1 IRSSSSPYTPLL
13 GHAIVDG
20 GGAAAAVMRVELGA
34 PAGLLG
40 TVEAQNANAAAVQ
53 VIQLGEGEVDCQGGT
68 LGVVVG
74 RRRLLGHRQERR
86 VHHARPAVAD
96 DGGEPIGTAWSST
109 TIGEGRAESR
119 AGGEARKSVLCGWD
133 DLGSM
138 NISCE
143 GSYRAPRPGRANRR
157 PSAALSCARGER
169 RRKNAMRGVARGFEF
184 GALLGER
191 SGSVASVAGRRYWR
205 YPEIGN
211 RKSGQ
216 WRAIGSSGWRWC

>member
-1 IRSSSSPYTPLL
+1 L

-40 TVEAQNANAAAVQ
+40 TVEAQNANAASIQ

-74 RRRLLGHRQERR
+74 RGRLLGHRQERR
-86 VHHARPAVAD
+86 VHHARLAVAD
-96 DGGEPIGTAWSST
+96 DGGEPIGTAGSST
-109 TIGEGRAESR
+109 AIREGRAESR
-119 AGGEARKSVLCGWD
+119 AGGEARKSVLCERD

-138 NISCE
+138 NISCVR
-143 GSYRAPRPGRANRR
+143 GVIALRDRAERTDADL
-157 PSAALSCARGER
+157 SAALSCARGER